1 MTSNNTARGLKKA
14 IYGGLFSLLTIFV
27 LLGYFNLTARE
38 ISVRRSVSP
47 PEARPARTLSVRQ
60 SDNRFA
66 ANENLVSAWS
76 TSSSIETR
84 PAYMRVERDDDGKP
98 LALQTS
104 IVRFV
109 PTHRRTQGLTVDLI
123 GAVHVG
129 DQAYYETLNRRFQD
143 YDVVLYELIAPEG
156 TRIPK
161 GGSEGGGGMIGGIQN
176 GMKSM
181 LDLTHQL
188 NHIDYTA
195 MNLVHA
201 DMSPGEFSQ
210 AMEDRGESWLQMYF
224 RELGYSMATQAGKDN
239 SGDFSMLRALFSRD
253 RTRQMK
259 ILLADQFE
267 QQEGMVGALEGPEG
281 SAIITGRNGKCFEIL
296 QEQIRHGNKRIA
308 VFYGAG
314 HLYDMELRLESDFGL
329 QRSREC
335 WVDAWNLEAKN

>member
-1 MTSNNTARGLKKA
+1 MTNTTTARVLKKA
-14 IYGGLFSLLTIFV
+14 ICGGLFSLLTMFI

-38 ISVRRSVSP
+38 ISVRRSFSP
-47 PEARPARTLSVRQ
+47 PEVRPARTLSIHQ
-60 SDNRFA
+60 SDKRFA
-66 ANENLVSAWS
+66 AKEDLVSAWS
-76 TSSSIETR
+76 DSASQQTR
-84 PAYMRVERDDDGKP
+84 PAYMRVERDDEGTP

-109 PTHRRTQGLTVDLI
+109 PENRQTVGVTVDLI

-129 DQAYYETLNRRFQD
+129 DQAYYETLNRRFRD

-156 TRIPK
+156 TRIPR
-161 GGSEGGGGMIGGIQN
+161 GGGKGGGGAIGGIQN
-176 GMKSM
+176 GLKSM

-195 MNLVHA
+195 RNLVHA

-224 RELGYSMATQAGKDN
+224 REIGYSMATQAGKN
-239 SGDFSMLRALFSRD
+239 NHGDLSMLRALFSRD

-259 ILLADQFE
+259 ILLAKQFE
-267 QQEGMVGALEGPEG
+267 AQEGLVGALEGPEG
-281 SAIITGRNGKCFEIL
+281 SAIITGRNGKCFKIL
-296 QEQIRHGNKRIA
+296 QEQIRRGEKRVA

-314 HLYDMELRLESDFGL
+314 HLYDMELRLERDFGL

-335 WVDAWNLEAKN
+335 WVDAWNLETKN